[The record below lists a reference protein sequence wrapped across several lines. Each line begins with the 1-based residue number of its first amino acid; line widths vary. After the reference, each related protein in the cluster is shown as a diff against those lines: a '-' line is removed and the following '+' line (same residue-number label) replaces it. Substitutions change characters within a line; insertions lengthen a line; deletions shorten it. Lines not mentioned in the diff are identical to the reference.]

1 MIIIMIILLYSFFFG
16 DGVAGA
22 KVGGFVAVQTWRNR
36 SNSHRCL
43 SCDGGLELGVNNEPE
58 DEGVVGVLFENDTC
72 GISFA
77 RVAFPPAKITNRF
90 HYNQL
95 DHLSPPFSGE
105 LGGCDTTEAAFITP
119 ACDRYA
125 RGAGVLV
132 ANVHAYAPQHA
143 RQPRSHPLGAARH
156 AAPLRNTVVSSARS
170 IIKQ

>member
-119 ACDRYA
+119 ACDTSLDGPLVHRERPSQA
-125 RGAGVLV
+125 GNSSGASGSWSWRM
-132 ANVHAYAPQHA
+132 AP
-143 RQPRSHPLGAARH
+143 
-156 AAPLRNTVVSSARS
+156 VVSNVPS
-170 IIKQ
+170 